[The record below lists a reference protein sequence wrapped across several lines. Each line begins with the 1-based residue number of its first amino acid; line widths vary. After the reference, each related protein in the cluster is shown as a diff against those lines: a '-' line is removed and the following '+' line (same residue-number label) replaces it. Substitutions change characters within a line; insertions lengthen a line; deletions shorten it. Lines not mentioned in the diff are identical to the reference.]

1 MPIPQSTPLTEGYPG
16 ARVTRVKMTVDTHIP
31 WWKEAGGLQLK
42 TVSQGKTQGPR
53 YVRSRK
59 IQKESRLNE
68 TWSCQMMEGVV

>member
-1 MPIPQSTPLTEGYPG
+1 M
-16 ARVTRVKMTVDTHIP
+16 TRVKKTVDTHIP

-59 IQKESRLNE
+59 IQKESRHNE
-68 TWSCQMMEGVV
+68 NMELSEDGGCGEKREERSCPPF